1 MSEECR
7 SVYFDPSLKVEA
19 YQFQGVMQKFPNHFH
34 EYYVIGFIEKGQRYL
49 LCKNQEYLI
58 NEGDLLI
65 FNPHDTHSCEQLNE
79 KALDYRCLNISTDTM
94 RGINYEVTGN
104 KVLPQ
109 FSRQVIQQSDLIP
122 SLKELH
128 NLIMQQDT
136 NLHKEELFYFLLG
149 QLIEEY
155 GSNIMLENKK
165 AVDEIQ
171 KVCAFIE
178 ENYAQNISLH
188 DLSVIAKWDKYYLL
202 RAFTRQK
209 GISPYAYLEAIRIGK
224 AKKLLEHGVL
234 PVEVALQTGFADQSH
249 FSNFFKKFIGLTPKQ
264 YMKIFMYKKS
274 VNS

>member
-94 RGINYEVTGN
+94 RDINYEITGN

-155 GSNIMLENKK
+155 GSNIMLENEK